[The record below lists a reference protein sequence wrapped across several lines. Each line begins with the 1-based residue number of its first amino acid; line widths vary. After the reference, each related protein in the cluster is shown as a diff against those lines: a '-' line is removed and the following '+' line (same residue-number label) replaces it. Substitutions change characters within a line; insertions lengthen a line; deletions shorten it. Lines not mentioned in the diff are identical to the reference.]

1 MRDRIFLKKPTKS
14 SGSRC
19 CILRFYARQ
28 LVHWLSVGPNCLT
41 PTTDVEID
49 GYPILLITVA
59 GKICTSGGMGLTA
72 GDIVGWIECTR
83 PVEYGLVLSVSVH
96 FQMGSSAEIESF
108 LLTLSPD
115 QTVLHFHRMC
125 WPGSPDRVGRIL
137 SPAGDRRN
145 LNFHPVYRD
154 DGCTI

>member
-1 MRDRIFLKKPTKS
+1 MIEP
-14 SGSRC
+14 
-19 CILRFYARQ
+19 
-28 LVHWLSVGPNCLT
+28 GPNLLT

-108 LLTLSPD
+108 LITLSPD
-115 QTVLHFHRMC
+115 QTVIHLQRND
-125 WPGSPDRVGRIL
+125 WRVRQKRVSRI
-137 SPAGDRRN
+137 
-145 LNFHPVYRD
+145 
-154 DGCTI
+154 T